1 MFHEAIVSIRLAL
14 RNLRSNAG
22 RTILSLTGIVI
33 GVASVIII
41 LSLGSGIRN
50 FVIGQVETF
59 GTDVIEIEIKVPK
72 TEHASFQNVGGQV
85 GGAPITTLKKEDIE
99 AIAKLNNIGAWYTGI
114 IGQQVT
120 SYLDRNK
127 QVIIFG
133 TSAQIAEVD
142 KGTELESGRIYTK
155 EEDRELKQVVIL
167 GSEVKKTFFGSDDA
181 VGKVVKIKGQSFR
194 VIGTFKDR
202 GSIGGFN
209 WDNLIYMPLGTL
221 QKKIM
226 GVDHIQFAML
236 NIKDMSKVELT
247 IKEAEEIVRERH
259 NIDDPED
266 DDFAIISIAESI
278 ELIDKVFS
286 AINILLLVLTSIS
299 LIVGGVGIMN
309 VMYVSVAERTSEIGL
324 RKSIG
329 ARNSS
334 ILKQF
339 LFEAIFLTL
348 LGGLI
353 GIIIGA
359 LVSYGAEFAAS
370 QFGFFLKFSVT
381 FQSVLIGFGF
391 SAVVGIL
398 FGYYPARNASKLSP
412 MEALRKE

>member
-1 MFHEAIVSIRLAL
+1 M
-14 RNLRSNAG
+14 
-22 RTILSLTGIVI
+22 TGIVI

-41 LSLGSGIRN
+41 LSLGAGIRN
-50 FVIGQVETF
+50 FIVGQVETF

-72 TEHASFQNVGGQV
+72 TKQTSAQNFGGQV

-99 AIAKLNNIGAWYTGI
+99 AMADIDNIGAWYAGI
-114 IGQQVT
+114 ISQQVT
-120 SYLDRNK
+120 SYLDKNK
-127 QVIIFG
+127 QAIIFG

-142 KGTELESGRIYTK
+142 KGTEFESGRIYTE
-155 EEDRELKQVVIL
+155 EEDRELKQFVVL
-167 GSEVKKTFFGSDDA
+167 GSEVKKTFFGSSDT
-181 VGKVVKIKGQSFR
+181 VGQIIKIKGQSYR
-194 VIGTFKDR
+194 VIGVLKKR
-202 GSIGGFN
+202 GAVAGFD

-226 GVDHIQFAML
+226 GVDHVQFAML
-236 NIKDMSKVELT
+236 NIKDMSKVEMT
-247 IKEAEEIVRERH
+247 IQEAEEVVRARH
-259 NIDDPED
+259 NIDNPED
-266 DDFAIISIAESI
+266 DDFAIMSIAESI

-309 VMYVSVAERTSEIGL
+309 VMYVSVVERTPEIGL

-334 ILKQF
+334 ILNQF
-339 LFEAIFLTL
+339 LFEAVFLTL
-348 LGGLI
+348 LGGLA
-353 GIIIGA
+353 GIIIGV
-359 LVSYGAEFAAS
+359 LVSYGAELAAS
-370 QFGFFLKFSVT
+370 RFGFFLKFSVT
-381 FQSVLIGFGF
+381 IQSIIIGFGF
-391 SAVVGIL
+391 SAAVGIL

>member
-1 MFHEAIVSIRLAL
+1 M
-14 RNLRSNAG
+14 
-22 RTILSLTGIVI
+22 
-33 GVASVIII
+33 III
-41 LSLGSGIRN
+41 LSLGAGIRN
-50 FVIGQVETF
+50 FIVGQVETF

-72 TEHASFQNVGGQV
+72 TEQTSLQNVGGQV
-85 GGAPITTLKKEDIE
+85 GGAPITTLKKGDIE
-99 AIAKLNNIGAWYTGI
+99 AIAKIDNIGAWYAGI
-114 IGQQVT
+114 IGQQIT
-120 SYLDRNK
+120 SYLDKNK
-127 QVIIFG
+127 QAIIFG
-133 TSAQIAEVD
+133 TSPQMTEVD
-142 KGTELESGRIYTK
+142 KGTKMESGRMYS
-155 EEDRELKQVVIL
+155 EQDDQELKQVVVL
-167 GSEVKKTFFGSDDA
+167 GSEVKKTFFGSDNA
-181 VGKVVKIKGQSFR
+181 VGQMIKIKGQSYK
-194 VIGTFKDR
+194 VIGVLKER
-202 GSIGGFN
+202 GATVGFD
-209 WDNLIYMPLGTL
+209 WDSLVYMPLGTL

-226 GVDHIQFAML
+226 GVDHVQFAML

-247 IKEAEEIVRERH
+247 IQEAEKIIRARH
-259 NIDDPED
+259 NVDDPED

-278 ELIDKVFS
+278 ELIDKIFS

-299 LIVGGVGIMN
+299 LVVGGVGIMN
-309 VMYVSVAERTSEIGL
+309 VMYVSVTERTSEIGL

-348 LGGLI
+348 LGGLV

-370 QFGFFLKFSVT
+370 RLGFFLKFSVT
-381 FQSVLIGFGF
+381 AQSVIIGFGF
-391 SAVVGIL
+391 SAVIGIL

>member
-1 MFHEAIVSIRLAL
+1 
-14 RNLRSNAG
+14 
-22 RTILSLTGIVI
+22 
-33 GVASVIII
+33 VIII
-41 LSLGSGIRN
+41 LSLGAGIRN
-50 FVIGQVETF
+50 FIVGQVETF

-72 TEHASFQNVGGQV
+72 TEQTSLQNVGGQV
-85 GGAPITTLKKEDIE
+85 GGAPITTLKKGDIE
-99 AIAKLNNIGAWYTGI
+99 AIAKIDNIGAWYAGI
-114 IGQQVT
+114 IGQQIT
-120 SYLDRNK
+120 SYLDKNK
-127 QVIIFG
+127 QAIIFG
-133 TSAQIAEVD
+133 TSPQMTEVD
-142 KGTELESGRIYTK
+142 KGTKMESGRMYS
-155 EEDRELKQVVIL
+155 EQDDQELKQVVVL
-167 GSEVKKTFFGSDDA
+167 GSEVKKTFFGSDNA
-181 VGKVVKIKGQSFR
+181 VGQMIKIKGQSYK
-194 VIGTFKDR
+194 VIGVLKER
-202 GSIGGFN
+202 GATVGFD
-209 WDNLIYMPLGTL
+209 WDSLVYMPLGTL

-226 GVDHIQFAML
+226 GVDHVQFAML

-247 IKEAEEIVRERH
+247 IQEAEKIIRARH
-259 NIDDPED
+259 NVDDPED

-278 ELIDKVFS
+278 ELIDKIFS

-299 LIVGGVGIMN
+299 LVVGGVGIMN
-309 VMYVSVAERTSEIGL
+309 VMYVSVTERTSEIGL

-348 LGGLI
+348 LGGLV

-370 QFGFFLKFSVT
+370 RLGFFLKFSVT
-381 FQSVLIGFGF
+381 AQSVIIGFGF
-391 SAVVGIL
+391 SAVIGIL